1 MTEPAPVTLLD
12 GLATTRAIRRYTD
25 DPVPDDDLATILWHA
40 GRAPSGSNRQ
50 PFRFLVLRDGEHAT
64 AAKALLGDAFRAGW
78 AAKREADGYRTS
90 RFADSMQ
97 RYVDRF
103 ERTPVVV
110 LVCLVRYRS
119 PSPYEGASVYPACQN
134 LLLAARALGYGGAL
148 TMWHL
153 GVEAQLREDLNL
165 DDPFVVRYL
174 SWLGDAVT
182 GDLGN
187 SYVTD
192 EPVAD
197 SISSRLPVTFQL
209 AVMSVLIS
217 VIVAIPIGVM
227 GAYRQSKW
235 QDTASSAFVQVA
247 LSIPNFIVGIFLIW
261 FFAVRLG
268 WLPASGWSRLSD
280 GVADNLRTAILP
292 ATALALGQM
301 AIFSRL
307 VRSDMIATL
316 KENYILSA
324 RAKGLSDRYILFR
337 HALRPSSLSLMTIVG
352 ISFGALL
359 GGTVVIETL
368 FGLPGLGFTLIN
380 AINGRD
386 ILVIQGITVFIA
398 VMFVIINTVVD
409 LMYAVLDPRI
419 RRS

>member
-1 MTEPAPVTLLD
+1 MVKTIAFLLLRLIATVLAVTFLSFAMVAFLPGDPVT
-12 GLATTRAIRRYTD
+12 
-25 DPVPDDDLATILWHA
+25 TIL
-40 GRAPSGSNRQ
+40 GTGE
-50 PFRFLVLRDGEHAT
+50 RD
-64 AAKALLGDAFRAGW
+64 
-78 AAKREADGYRTS
+78 
-90 RFADSMQ
+90 
-97 RYVDRF
+97 
-103 ERTPVVV
+103 
-110 LVCLVRYRS
+110 
-119 PSPYEGASVYPACQN
+119 PA
-134 LLLAARALGYGGAL
+134 
-148 TMWHL
+148 
-153 GVEAQLREDLNL
+153 VEAQLREELNL

-182 GDLGN
+182 GDLGK

-192 EPVAD
+192 QPVAD
-197 SISSRLPVTFQL
+197 TISSRVPVTLQL

-217 VIVAIPIGVM
+217 VIAAIPIGVM

-261 FFAVRLG
+261 FFAVQLD

-280 GVADNLRTAILP
+280 GVVDNLKTAILP

-307 VRSDMIATL
+307 IRSDMIATL

-324 RAKGLSDRYILFR
+324 RAKGLTDRYILFR

-368 FGLPGLGFTLIN
+368 FGLPGLGFSLIN